1 MNIRYFFVWQ
11 FNENKNEGDYMF
23 IEDIDLIKAEKAY
36 VLLKAKTQC
45 QEEIMEIR
53 FRIRRF
59 KEQLESKYKKHK
71 YTEEGIN
78 RMINSDNREI
88 EKLKQR
94 INILET
100 WIREVKEE

>member
-1 MNIRYFFVWQ
+1 
-11 FNENKNEGDYMF
+11 MF
-23 IEDIDLIKAEKAY
+23 IEDIDLIKAEKVY

-53 FRIRRF
+53 LRIRRF
-59 KEQLESKYKKHK
+59 NEQLESKYKKHK
-71 YTEEGIN
+71 HTEADIN

-88 EKLKQR
+88 ERIKQR

-100 WIREVKEE
+100 WIKEVKEA